1 MWDIMGYTSYNE
13 CIWMPKVQLD
23 LTTRSPIS
31 PNNDH
36 QNNLVSWSLPFLGPH
51 SRTALNFHP
60 ATEPGELANGRAIVP
75 GHPNVIR
82 RLGLA
87 KDLEMKMD
95 EVLDPI
101 TLVNVKIAGIRMM
114 WLGNMLGQ
122 RLDTLPKKKSRVKSG
137 SHQSVTSTCQSP
149 YKSYI
154 KTW

>member
-1 MWDIMGYTSYNE
+1 
-13 CIWMPKVQLD
+13 
-23 LTTRSPIS
+23 
-31 PNNDH
+31 
-36 QNNLVSWSLPFLGPH
+36 LGPH

-154 KTW
+154 KT